1 MSKFD
6 ANSEMPYE
14 KLVKNLEV
22 VKARLNRPLTL
33 SEKVFFLLSF
43 LLFEGTH
50 AVYAHTGTLLYR
62 TGTFL

>member
-6 ANSEMPYE
+6 QTSEMPYE

-33 SEKVFFLLSF
+33 SEKVSF
-43 LLFEGTH
+43 VEKE
-50 AVYAHTGTLLYR
+50 
-62 TGTFL
+62 